1 MMIIDRQDFVDGFIK
16 LTQTPFSSNCMLP
29 VDYFFVAAV
38 GFTILMSIIGIFVN
52 TLGQNIFVQSHYTGR
67 AAIFAPRVAPQNLR
81 PPTN

>member
-1 MMIIDRQDFVDGFIK
+1 MYRQEFADGFIK
-16 LTQTPFSSNCMLP
+16 LTQTPFSTDCMLP